1 MTCCELTILLDP
13 FGMSGI
19 CFTWISLPSSEAYSN
34 AYHARS
40 YFAWR
45 WLQSPGQVMVGIGA
59 RETLTFLHQE
69 ASFSFGLWSAALV
82 ISIAQCFSLKEE
94 ERHTTNTRIRGCSGV
109 VCSRIRDGFWRKRE
123 RERERDSR
131 FKGDD
136 GVQLLV
142 ALFSNSD
149 CSCKNRGCK
158 HSYDVGR
165 SISACNRKIWSI
177 SATRQQWFV
186 ARWSPHR

>member
-69 ASFSFGLWSAALV
+69 ASFSFGLCSAALV
-82 ISIAQCFSLKEE
+82 ISIVRSQCFSLKEE

-123 RERERDSR
+123 RERERETERER
-131 FKGDD
+131 FK
-136 GVQLLV
+136 VQ
-142 ALFSNSD
+142 
-149 CSCKNRGCK
+149 
-158 HSYDVGR
+158 GR
-165 SISACNRKIWSI
+165 WWRPAAGGFI
-177 SATRQQWFV
+177 QQFWL
-186 ARWSPHR
+186 